1 MITTV
6 TRPQPGDYAPYY
18 QKYLDAAAAADNALD
33 LLAQQSDVLAFMA
46 TWPEDQAGH
55 RYAEGKWTVTEV
67 IGHMADTER
76 VFAYRLLRIARGD
89 STPLAGFDENAY
101 QAHSGF
107 AARSVASVV
116 AEMRAV
122 RQASMALVRTMEPA
136 ALDRAGTASDNRITA
151 RALVWLIAG
160 HFAHHTAILKE
171 RYGL

>member
-1 MITTV
+1 MTTSI
-6 TRPQPGDYAPYY
+6 TRPQPGDYAPFY
-18 QKYLDAAAAADNALD
+18 QTYLDATAPVDNALD
-33 LLAQQSDVLAFMA
+33 LLAQQGDVLAFMA
-46 TWPEDQAGH
+46 TWPEDQATH

-89 STPLAGFDENAY
+89 GTPLPGFDENAY

-107 AARSVASVV
+107 AARTMASVV

-122 RQASMALVRTMEPA
+122 RQASMALVRTMAPA
-136 ALDRAGTASDNRITA
+136 ALDRAGTASDNRVTA